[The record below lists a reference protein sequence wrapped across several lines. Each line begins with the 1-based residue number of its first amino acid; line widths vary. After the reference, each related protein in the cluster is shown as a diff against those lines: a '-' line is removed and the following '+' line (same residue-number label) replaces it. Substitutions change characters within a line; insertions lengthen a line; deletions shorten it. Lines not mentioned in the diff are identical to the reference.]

1 MSLDVTLLRLLKTR
15 ERYEKLYRSVPE
27 QGIDDNTRT
36 ILKDFGK
43 YFNANPGAQVIEPG
57 PFTTYFSLLHPNL
70 KPETIG
76 VYKARF
82 KEIGKDPE
90 PGTEDGILE
99 RLVSVRTAVKLQ
111 QLLEDFDDGEADLSA
126 ALRVI
131 NDEHE
136 AFFMHRKKQP
146 KVRDR
151 IEDILEEDENDT
163 GFQWRLNCLNRSMR
177 PLRAGDFGIIGARV
191 DTGKSSFIASELT
204 FMAPQVDQLYPDR
217 ERTIVWF
224 NNEGPGKRIK
234 HRLYNAALQ
243 DSTKELI
250 ERKKKGTIYYDY
262 VQALGGRDLIY
273 VFDVHDYTMSELED
287 IVKELDPAIVI
298 IDMLDN
304 VQADGQ
310 AVNGG
315 TRTDQI
321 LEWLYQ
327 RARVWAV
334 KYECAVLATS
344 QLNGEAEGEIYPKQS
359 MLANSKTGKAGA
371 ADVIVMVGRSDSP
384 DLQNSRFISLP
395 KNKKRRDGGPQDP
408 RREVMFD
415 GPRSIFKDW
424 E

>member
-15 ERYEKLYRSVPE
+15 ERYEQLYRSVPE

-43 YFNANPGAQVIEPG
+43 YFDANPGVAVIDPG
-57 PFTTYFSLLHPNL
+57 PFTTYFSLLHPKL
-70 KPETIG
+70 KPETVSI
-76 VYKARF
+76 YKARF
-82 KEIGKDPE
+82 KELGKDPE
-90 PGTEDGILE
+90 PGMEDGILE
-99 RLVSVRTAVKLQ
+99 RLVAVRTAAKLQ
-111 QLLEDFDDGEADLSA
+111 QLLEDFDGGEADLTA
-126 ALRVI
+126 TLRVI

-136 AFFMHRKKQP
+136 TFFMRRKTHP

-163 GFQWRLNCLNRSMR
+163 GFHWRLSCLNAAMR
-177 PLRAGDFGIIGARV
+177 PLRGGDFGIIGARV
-191 DTGKSSFIASELT
+191 DTGKSSWMASELSH
-204 FMAPQVDQLYPDR
+204 FAPQVDILYPDG
-217 ERTIVWF
+217 ERTIIVF
-224 NNEGPGKRIK
+224 NNEDPGKRLK

-243 DSTKELI
+243 KTTKELI
-250 ERKKKGTIYYDY
+250 ALKQSGSIY
-262 VQALGGRDLIY
+262 QAYLAAIGGRDVIY
-273 VFDVHDYTMSELED
+273 VFDVHDYSMSELED
-287 IVKELDPAIVI
+287 IVKELQPVIIV

-304 VQADGQ
+304 VQADGG
-310 AVNGG
+310 AINGG

-327 RARVWAV
+327 RARIWSV
-334 KYECAVLATS
+334 KYDAAVLATS
-344 QLNGEAEGEIYPKQS
+344 QLNGEAEGEIYPKLS

-371 ADVIVMVGRSDSP
+371 ADFVLMIGRSASP

-408 RREVMFD
+408 AREVTFD
-415 GPRSIFKDW
+415 GPRSLFKDP

>member
-1 MSLDVTLLRLLKTR
+1 MR
-15 ERYEKLYRSVPE
+15 
-27 QGIDDNTRT
+27 
-36 ILKDFGK
+36 
-43 YFNANPGAQVIEPG
+43 
-57 PFTTYFSLLHPNL
+57 
-70 KPETIG
+70 
-76 VYKARF
+76 
-82 KEIGKDPE
+82 
-90 PGTEDGILE
+90 
-99 RLVSVRTAVKLQ
+99 
-111 QLLEDFDDGEADLSA
+111 
-126 ALRVI
+126 
-131 NDEHE
+131 
-136 AFFMHRKKQP
+136 RKKHP

-163 GFQWRLNCLNRSMR
+163 GFHWRLNCLNGSMR

-234 HRLYNAALQ
+234 HRLYNAALEE
-243 DSTKELI
+243 STKELI
-250 ERKKKGTIYYDY
+250 KRKQAGTIYDDY

-310 AVNGG
+310 ALNGG

-334 KYECAVLATS
+334 KYDCAVLATS
-344 QLNGEAEGEIYPKQS
+344 QLSGEAEGEIYPKQS

-395 KNKKRRDGGPQDP
+395 KNKKRRDGGVQDP
-408 RREVMFD
+408 RREVTFD
-415 GPRSIFKDW
+415 GPRSIFKDP